1 VDVKDHTLNIY
12 SADGLQLVSSFA
24 MDEPQWGTGLAR
36 VLSRSA
42 NISDLLTLDNP
53 SSQLK
58 VAVEVAGSQR
68 RASRGIAVVADTQP
82 AQYHIR
88 RNGEPRAAS
97 NSLQLEI
104 QATGDSYITVVDVD
118 SEGHLNLLFP
128 NDHQRSTFYPD
139 GRVRAGEMVT
149 IPDSPQNGNHAGFYW
164 DYAAPAGTDTVRV
177 FASTD
182 LETAQAIRRRVQAT
196 PTPPASGTT
205 GVMTRAIV
213 SEQVMN
219 LRHDLGKVAT
229 RGLSSV
235 YDLTPAALTN
245 QPPTAQAV
253 QPAAPPTPPPTV
265 PLPPPQSM
273 GASTPSIT
281 TQATAQT
288 VAAVSSAD
296 WTATSLTIQ
305 VEP

>member
-1 VDVKDHTLNIY
+1 
-12 SADGLQLVSSFA
+12 
-24 MDEPQWGTGLAR
+24 MP
-36 VLSRSA
+36 
-42 NISDLLTLDNP
+42 SDL
-53 SSQLK
+53 
-58 VAVEVAGSQR
+58 
-68 RASRGIAVVADTQP
+68 
-82 AQYHIR
+82 IR

-128 NDHQRSTFYPD
+128 NDHQRSIFYPE

-177 FASTD
+177 FASMD
-182 LETAQAIRRRVQAT
+182 LETAQAIRRRVQGT
-196 PTPPASGTT
+196 PTPPVSNTAV
-205 GVMTRAIV
+205 VMTRAVV

-245 QPPTAQAV
+245 QPPTAQAA
-253 QPAAPPTPPPTV
+253 QPAAPSTPPPTV
-265 PLPPPQSM
+265 SCRRHSLW
-273 GASTPSIT
+273 GASTPSVT
-281 TQATAQT
+281 TQPTAQT

-305 VEP
+305 VDP